1 MIRVTRL
8 NNKEFV
14 VNAELILFV
23 EETPDTVITLLNH
36 EKMVVRE
43 SADEIVRRVIEF
55 ARTIRSFPGP

>member
-43 SADEIVRRVIEF
+43 SADEIVRRVIEY